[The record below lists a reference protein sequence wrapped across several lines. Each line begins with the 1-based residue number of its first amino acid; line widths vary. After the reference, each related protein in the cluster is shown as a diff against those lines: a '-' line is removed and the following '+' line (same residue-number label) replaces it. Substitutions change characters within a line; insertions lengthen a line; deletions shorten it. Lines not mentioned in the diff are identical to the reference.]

1 MLNTVSAVMRNGRIE
16 LSEQIDLP
24 EGTKLLVTVL
34 PDDESQFWLAVGEK
48 SVSAVWDNRE
58 DDMYAQLLE
67 K

>member
-1 MLNTVSAVMRNGRIE
+1 MLHTLSAVMRNGRIE

-48 SVSAVWDNRE
+48 SVSAVWDNTE